1 MENEKNDLSAG
12 NFQEMT
18 GLTAKALR
26 LYAERGILTPA
37 SVDPDT
43 GYRRYARSQLQH
55 GMTTDLLRRAQVP
68 LSELAS
74 ATSFPFGQWRE
85 TVEMRRHLEDF
96 YLAVAEQVTAFDPA
110 DFTAHASEAPALDWV
125 GVILDLDVPEDID
138 GRIET
143 FTGLAVETPAVGKA
157 FGEALTDLGVGPTDV
172 CWTAAPD
179 TSTRSGGGQL
189 LLARPGPVHLGEADR
204 EHIAERVRSS
214 TGRSVVPATGTL
226 PARVE
231 VTFAAAATD
240 DPTPV
245 EEAAA
250 GYLHVLAFEDYV
262 RRRRLTPALPTAR
275 QVIQAAT
282 WFPLDAVGG
291 EPTSV
296 FDVLPPAPEA

>member
-1 MENEKNDLSAG
+1 MTNEKNDLTAG
-12 NFQEMT
+12 SFQAMT

-26 LYAERGILTPA
+26 LYAERGILAPA

-74 ATSFPFGQWRE
+74 ATSFPFDQWRE
-85 TVEMRRHLEDF
+85 TVETRPHLEDF
-96 YLAVAEQVTAFDPA
+96 CLAVAEHVTTFDPA

-125 GVILDLDVPEDID
+125 GVVIDLDVPEDID
-138 GRIET
+138 GRIEA

-157 FGEALTDLGVGPTDV
+157 FGEALTDLGVGPADV
-172 CWTAAPD
+172 CWTAVPE
-179 TSTRSGGGQL
+179 TTTRSGGGQL
-189 LLARPGPVHLGEADR
+189 LLARPGPAHLGAADR
-204 EHIAERVRSS
+204 EHIAGRVRSS
-214 TGRSVVPATGTL
+214 TGQSVVPVTGTL
-226 PARVE
+226 PPRVE
-231 VTFAAAATD
+231 ITFTAAITD

-262 RRRRLTPALPTAR
+262 GRRRLTAVLPTAR
-275 QVIQAAT
+275 QVVHAAT
-282 WFPLDAVGG
+282 WFSFDAVD
-291 EPTSV
+291 EPASV
-296 FDVLPPAPEA
+296 FDVLPPAPVA